1 MLKYNYIYFY
11 LLLVVKQMDNRS
23 LGLLLVSTGTI
34 FLILAL
40 TLHIVGLLYG
50 VILGS
55 SILLNILGSG
65 ILMKFIADKKLANL

>member
-1 MLKYNYIYFY
+1 
-11 LLLVVKQMDNRS
+11 MDNRS

-34 FLILAL
+34 FLILTL
-40 TLHIVGLLYG
+40 TLHIAGLLYG

-65 ILMKFIADKKLANL
+65 ILMKFVADQKLANL

>member
-1 MLKYNYIYFY
+1 
-11 LLLVVKQMDNRS
+11 MDNRS

-34 FLILAL
+34 FLILTL

-55 SILLNILGSG
+55 SILLNVLGSG
-65 ILMKFIADKKLANL
+65 ILMKFVADQKLANL

>member
-1 MLKYNYIYFY
+1 MY
-11 LLLVVKQMDNRS
+11 NRS
-23 LGLLLVSTGTI
+23 LGLLLVGAGTV

-40 TLHIVGLLYG
+40 ALHIAGLLYG

-55 SILLNILGSG
+55 SIVLNVSGTG